1 MAMFD
6 FLGGDLGQG
15 SQYGGGLRMN
25 PQSQYTDG
33 IGLRPQTPMMT
44 QGEGM
49 TMASM
54 PQDFGQMPTGGQS
67 PMGMQNAM
75 LAMNLMQ
82 AGQEKSAPMI
92 QNNIPMGRNMSYQ
105 DIMKAYGITGLM
117 G

>member
-6 FLGGDLGQG
+6 FLGGQ
-15 SQYGGGLRMN
+15 QYTGNGLRMN
-25 PQSQYTDG
+25 QNQYYPDG
-33 IGLRPQTPMMT
+33 IGLQPQTAAMP

-54 PQDFGQMPTGGQS
+54 PQSFGQMPASSPT

-82 AGQEKSAPMI
+82 AGQPKAAPVV
-92 QNNIPMGRNMSYQ
+92 QNNIPMGRNMTYQ
-105 DIMKAYGITGLM
+105 DIMKMYGIQGLM

>member
-1 MAMFD
+1 MAYFD
-6 FLGGDLGQG
+6 FLGSNLGQG
-15 SQYGGGLRMN
+15 SQYGGGMRMN
-25 PQSQYTDG
+25 QNSPYEDG

-54 PQDFGQMPTGGQS
+54 PSDVGQMPSSGQS

-75 LAMNLMQ
+75 LAMNLMN
-82 AGQEKSAPMI
+82 AGQPKTAPVA
-92 QNNIPMGRNMSYQ
+92 QNNIPMGRTMSYQ
-105 DIMKAYGITGLM
+105 DIMKMYGIQGLM